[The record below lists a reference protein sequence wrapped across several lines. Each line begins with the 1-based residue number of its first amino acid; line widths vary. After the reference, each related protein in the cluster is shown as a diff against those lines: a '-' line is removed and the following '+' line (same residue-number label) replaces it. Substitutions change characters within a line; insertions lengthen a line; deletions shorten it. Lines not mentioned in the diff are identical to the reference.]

1 MGDRCIWE
9 AIAPVKM
16 KILRYENNP
25 IVNKALRKAIMARS
39 RLKNKFNKSSSAKK
53 LEQLQ
58 KAKTFPPKIITSD

>member
-1 MGDRCIWE
+1 
-9 AIAPVKM
+9 M
-16 KILRYENNP
+16 KILRYENNR